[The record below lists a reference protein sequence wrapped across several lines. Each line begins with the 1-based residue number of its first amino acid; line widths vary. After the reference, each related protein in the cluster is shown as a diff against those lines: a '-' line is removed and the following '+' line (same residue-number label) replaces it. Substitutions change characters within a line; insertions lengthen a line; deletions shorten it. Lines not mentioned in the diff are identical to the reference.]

1 MQAVKMV
8 VGTKEV
14 ITCVMLFVI
23 LGIIFPIFCPE
34 RYVINF
40 AFYVLLY
47 TSLALSWNVLGGY
60 VGYINFG
67 SCCFFGAGAYLAAF
81 LIENGIGALWTHI
94 IVASLCSGLLGLFLG
109 VITLRVRGIY
119 FSIAT
124 LALSVVMQMV
134 VINTPQLGGALGMF
148 LVKPHAPAPYP
159 NFTAYLF
166 SWLFGITLI
175 LVIVTMYIERS
186 YIGKQLIAMRDDE
199 VAAEC
204 VGIPTLKLKLLAAL
218 ISCAFMGAVGGVY
231 PYYIAYLEP
240 YTTFSLE
247 FSINPIAMSMIG
259 GSQSWLGPIVGG
271 IVVSAFQQYF
281 SITIS
286 SALSVLLTGIIIM
299 GVIIFMPDGI
309 IVWLR
314 KRRFPWKRHY

>member
-1 MQAVKMV
+1 MQSVKML
-8 VGTKEV
+8 VGTKEA
-14 ITCVMLFVI
+14 ITLVMLFVI

-47 TSLALSWNVLGGY
+47 TSLALAWNVLGGY

-67 SCCFFGAGAYLAAF
+67 SCCFFGVGAYLAAF
-81 LIENGIGALWTHI
+81 LIENGISDIWMHI
-94 IVASLCSGLLGLFLG
+94 IAGSLCSGLLGLFLG
-109 VITLRVRGIY
+109 AITLRVRGIY
-119 FSIAT
+119 FAIST
-124 LALSVVMQMV
+124 LALSVVMQMII
-134 VINTPQLGGALGMF
+134 INTPQLGGALGMF

-166 SWLFGITLI
+166 SWLFGVTLI
-175 LVIVTMYIERS
+175 LVIITIYIERS
-186 YIGKQLIAMRDDE
+186 HIGKQLIAMRDDE

-204 VGIPTLKLKLLAAL
+204 IGIPTLKLKLLAAF

-247 FSINPIAMSMIG
+247 FTINPIAMSIIG
-259 GSQSWLGPIVGG
+259 GTQSWLGPIVGG
-271 IVVSAFQQYF
+271 IVLSSFQQYLCT
-281 SITIS
+281 TIS
-286 SALSVLLTGIIIM
+286 STLSLLLTGIIIM
-299 GVIIFMPDGI
+299 GIVIFVPDGI

-314 KRRFPWKRHY
+314 KRGIPWKRHY